1 MLSRNEVKTMDNFK
15 TLSVDNKAV
24 KYAFING
31 RIIYSSLPD
40 YTISSLSAEDIA
52 LSTAGIDDS
61 LSGTYVPPSD
71 TSAYT
76 Y

>member
-1 MLSRNEVKTMDNFK
+1 MDNFK

-24 KYAFING
+24 KYALMNG

-40 YTISSLSAEDIA
+40 YTSISLSAEDIA
-52 LSTAGIDDS
+52 LSTTGIDDS
-61 LSGTYVPPSD
+61 LSGTYVPPGD
-71 TSAYT
+71 TAAYS